1 MLYIGILLGYCLVGV
16 IIAFAVAAGHL
27 IIAEK
32 NGYKALD
39 FWNDKGNG
47 DMMRFILSDEDG
59 TETSIELVISHIL
72 KWLTWPC
79 FIVWMNREAFP
90 TAYLLYDRYQP
101 EYEPEEE
108 LD

>member
-1 MLYIGILLGYCLVGV
+1 MLYIGVLLGYCLVGF
-16 IIAFAVAAGHL
+16 IAFAVAIGGHL

-32 NGYKALD
+32 NGYKALA
-39 FWNDKGNG
+39 FWDDDGNCN
-47 DMMRFILSDEDG
+47 MMRFILSDEDG
-59 TETSIELVISHIL
+59 TETRNELIISHIL

-79 FIVWMNREAFP
+79 FIAWLNREAFP